1 MIIINIIINI
11 IVLIYW
17 FYLNPLNTKFML
29 KLGLISVILS
39 SAGLILE
46 LYRL

>member
-1 MIIINIIINI
+1 MIIIHLM
-11 IVLIYW
+11 VLIYW
-17 FYLNPLNTKFML
+17 FYLNPLDNKFML
-29 KLGLISVILS
+29 RLGLIAVIIS